1 MQKIKYIIMF
11 TLTLAVGILY
21 VQLSDYQNITN
32 VLLAENSNSNSIT
45 KSLQN
50 TISNLKTENSQL
62 TAQVISLQEELAV
75 QKITSGNT
83 NYILDTNTTHNFMQ
97 QQNTIDLPEK
107 KPEELPIDM
116 TPNITLDEENK
127 ITGFGLEYKQ
137 NF

>member
-1 MQKIKYIIMF
+1 
-11 TLTLAVGILY
+11 
-21 VQLSDYQNITN
+21 
-32 VLLAENSNSNSIT
+32 
-45 KSLQN
+45 
-50 TISNLKTENSQL
+50 
-62 TAQVISLQEELAV
+62 
-75 QKITSGNT
+75 
-83 NYILDTNTTHNFMQ
+83 MQ